1 MIRQV
6 EKAALYLPIFV
17 ERGLFSVGDGFGIEL
32 PKYFRKVAAVAEAE
46 EKMTIEQSHCLA

>member
-46 EKMTIEQSHCLA
+46 EK